1 MNYLACYDI
10 ADPRRLRRT
19 AKVMERYGIRVQ
31 YSFFEMSISEEKL
44 EAMIREIKQEI
55 DLKEDKFYLYPICV
69 DCKQK
74 VIIDGTGEMLSLE
87 RFIIL

>member
-1 MNYLACYDI
+1 M
-10 ADPRRLRRT
+10 
-19 AKVMERYGIRVQ
+19 
-31 YSFFEMSISEEKL
+31 L

-55 DLKEDKFYLYPICV
+55 DLNEDKFYLYPICV

-74 VIIDGTGEMLSLE
+74 VAIDGTGEMLSLE